1 MRYLGIDY
9 GTKRLGIAISDETGS
24 FAFPR
29 DVILFDTKV
38 YEELLKIVSAEKI
51 GAVVMGDTL
60 TLNGGANDIT
70 KTAEVFATKAGE
82 YLKIPIY
89 RIREAWSSQEAARF
103 APQGKKHDDSSAAA
117 IILQR
122 YLDAQPRSE
131 I

>member
-9 GTKRLGIAISDETGS
+9 GTKRLGIAISDEAGS

-29 DVILFDTKV
+29 DIILFDAKV

-70 KTAEVFATKAGE
+70 KTAEVFAAKVSE
-82 YLKIPIY
+82 YLKIPVY
-89 RIREAWSSQEAARF
+89 RTREAWSSQEAARF
-103 APQGKKHDDSSAAA
+103 APQGKKHNDSSAAA

-122 YLDAQPRSE
+122 FLDSGTRKE
-131 I
+131 